1 MHLIALGLNHTTAP
15 LAVRERVAFGP
26 DEIAPTIGKILSRL
40 SEADSGQISEALILS
55 TCNRTEIYAAAKDPS
70 LAKQALQTFIADEKG
85 LTEETFVPHT
95 YWLEDLAVVRH
106 AFSVASG
113 LDSMVLG
120 ETQIVGQMKKAE
132 KTARDAKGLRLM
144 LNTLFQRTFTV
155 AKEVRTATEIGA
167 HSVSMAAA
175 AVRLANRLFGQLTE
189 QNVLFVG
196 AGEMIELCAAHFA
209 AQDPKSMTVANRS
222 LDRGQALAEQF
233 GGRAMRLADLPARIA
248 EFDIIISCTASAL
261 PIIGLGM
268 IERAIKARLHKPIF
282 IIDLA
287 VPRDVEEEVSRLDD
301 VYVYTVDDLGQVV
314 QSGKAERMAAVA
326 ESLAIIDHR
335 VDEFSDWMQLR
346 RAVPTMQMLQE
357 RALHLGKTDIRRAKR
372 SIEAGGNLDEALE
385 RLAHDIVRKML
396 HDNMM
401 LLKNKTLTTSE
412 REHIESCFKRFYLER
427 KH

>member
-1 MHLIALGLNHTTAP
+1 MP
-15 LAVRERVAFGP
+15 
-26 DEIAPTIGKILSRL
+26 
-40 SEADSGQISEALILS
+40 
-55 TCNRTEIYAAAKDPS
+55 
-70 LAKQALQTFIADEKG
+70 
-85 LTEETFVPHT
+85 
-95 YWLEDLAVVRH
+95 
-106 AFSVASG
+106 
-113 LDSMVLG
+113 
-120 ETQIVGQMKKAE
+120 
-132 KTARDAKGLRLM
+132 
-144 LNTLFQRTFTV
+144 
-155 AKEVRTATEIGA
+155 
-167 HSVSMAAA
+167 
-175 AVRLANRLFGQLTE
+175 
-189 QNVLFVG
+189 
-196 AGEMIELCAAHFA
+196 
-209 AQDPKSMTVANRS
+209 
-222 LDRGQALAEQF
+222 
-233 GGRAMRLADLPARIA
+233 
-248 EFDIIISCTASAL
+248 
-261 PIIGLGM
+261 
-268 IERAIKARLHKPIF
+268 KPIF

-357 RALHLGKTDIRRAKR
+357 RALHLGKTAIRRDKS

>member
-1 MHLIALGLNHTTAP
+1 MPTHHTTAP

-85 LTEETFVPHT
+85 LTEESFVPHT

-282 IIDLA
+282 IVDLA

-357 RALHLGKTDIRRAKR
+357 RALHLGKTDICRAKR